1 LAQGNHEL
9 LRDGTAL
16 PASPLDTVR
25 LCHFPV
31 RDPLQY
37 AGKIAVGYL
46 KYSAMAGWDRSWG
59 CHYVEPFQALLDG
72 DLQGLVRR
80 MSADSRSYS
89 LAKDIPRREEQRGQD
104 LPLAYA
110 GGPITLTPAR
120 QQLLPDVLQYAEAL
134 AKALAATSG
143 RQPRCEQA
151 NVAKQLAEDKLA
163 LEERLARLEPMLRAA
178 EAREQ
183 ASAVEL
189 ERSRQEQASA
199 ILVSQQLAEDKAA
212 LENRL
217 SKLELE
223 LLAERE
229 VVFIQ
234 SERLASRTYRL
245 LDRVNGRL
253 ARAGLSPRAVANL
266 VFWLLRIK

>member
-1 LAQGNHEL
+1 M
-9 LRDGTAL
+9 AL
-16 PASPLDTVR
+16 PAVPLDTVR

-37 AGKIAVGYL
+37 AGKIAIGYL
-46 KYSAMAGWDRSWG
+46 KYSAMAGWDRGWG
-59 CHYVEPFQALLDG
+59 FHYVEPFRALLDG
-72 DLQGLVRR
+72 DLQELVQR
-80 MSADSRSYS
+80 MPADSRSYS
-89 LAKDIPRREEQRGQD
+89 LAKDMPRREEQRGQD

-110 GGPITLTPAR
+110 GGPIRLTPS
-120 QQLLPDVLQYAEAL
+120 LLPDVLQYAEAL
-134 AKALAATSG
+134 ATALAASSG

-151 NVAKQLAEDKLA
+151 IAVAKQLAEDKLA
-163 LEERLARLEPMLRAA
+163 LEERLARLEPMLLAA

-189 ERSRQEQASA
+189 EQSRQEQASA
-199 ILVSQQLAEDKAA
+199 VLASQQLAEDKAA